1 MIPFAH
7 CFHHRYNINTAES
20 AQYASSFITPIEQ
33 KTHSLSFK
41 ETNMSSECLKGV
53 IAKATLPNLFRLD
66 LSGNNFND
74 EVFDVLNR
82 LLKAGAK
89 RLAYLNL
96 SRNSINLSK

>member
-1 MIPFAH
+1 VA
-7 CFHHRYNINTAES
+7 
-20 AQYASSFITPIEQ
+20 
-33 KTHSLSFK
+33 
-41 ETNMSSECLKGV
+41 

-82 LLKAGAK
+82 VLKAGAK

-96 SRNSINLSK
+96 SKNMINLSKYT